1 METKS
6 IILDHLR
13 HKGIQQIRIDFPFNT
28 ALNEAAKLTGA
39 KRSYTNKCWRIENT
53 KENLQKIF
61 SAFKGK
67 EWIDATR
74 LKARQELFPK
84 TIAAL
89 CIGRQ

>member
-28 ALNEAAKLTGA
+28 TLNEAAKSTGA
-39 KRSYTNKCWRIENT
+39 KWSYTNKCWCIENT

-67 EWIDATR
+67 VWIDATR